1 MQSLLS
7 SLPLFDSAPSAAAA
21 KYPGRASRFEMAT
34 PVRILILEPNELAVR
49 DCVRGF
55 TERGWQV
62 TYCPTFLEALYLL
75 EGPPF
80 DLVLVEM
87 TLPDIMGTEAWAF
100 IQKIQPNAAG
110 IITTASV
117 SLHRAINAIG
127 AGAHAYLLKPLE
139 VSQLCD
145 LVEHLLEQQRVRN
158 QSSRIQKQMVALANL
173 LATISRAATP
183 EQILDRTLAH
193 LRGILYFDLALIYVL
208 NLQHGEWVYQR
219 VPRSPQ
225 YVQEL
230 DPGQIE
236 LLAELSKQAV
246 ASRQAVAFASTG
258 ATLPVDKHRLEALG
272 IESCAVI
279 PLLGQQGAHGALVV
293 VNKLGS
299 AAQLES
305 LDVQVLTALCQA
317 VAIALDRAQVVQ
329 GLHSPEQLAG
339 FTPRP
344 AQADMV
350 A

>member
-1 MQSLLS
+1 MQSLLAS
-7 SLPLFDSAPSAAAA
+7 IPFFDSAPSALAA
-21 KYPGRASRFEMAT
+21 KYAELAPPFKMAT
-34 PVRILILEPNELAVR
+34 PVRILILEPNELAIR

-62 TYCPTFLEALYLL
+62 TYCPTFLEALHLL

-100 IQKIQPNAAG
+100 IQKIQPNATG
-110 IITTASV
+110 IITTSSV

-127 AGAHAYLLKPLE
+127 AGAQAYLLKPLD
-139 VSQLCD
+139 VTQLCN
-145 LVEHLLEQQRVRN
+145 LVEQLLEQQRVRN
-158 QSSRIQKQMVALANL
+158 QSNRLQKQMGALANL

-183 EQILDRTLAH
+183 EEILDRTLAH
-193 LRGILYFDLALIYVL
+193 LRGVLYFDLALIYIL
-208 NLQHGEWVYQR
+208 NPQHGEWIYQR
-219 VPRSPQ
+219 APRSPRNS
-225 YVQEL
+225 QEL

-236 LLAELSKQAV
+236 FLAELSKQAV
-246 ASRQAVAFASTG
+246 ASRQAVAIASTG
-258 ATLPVDKHRLEALG
+258 AALSGDRQRLEALG
-272 IESCAVI
+272 IESCAVV
-279 PLLGQQGAHGALVV
+279 PLVGQQGAHGALVI

-299 AAQLES
+299 AGQLES

-329 GLHSPEQLAG
+329 VLNSPEHLAEM
-339 FTPRP
+339 TAHA
-344 AQADMV
+344 AQDDLV